1 LDSMAETIPHAPTS
15 ANLENPRWQQTQS
28 FNAQRNREE
37 ARIEM
42 RDLRKQRSS
51 ITTRKNR
58 RGKRQ
63 DEPACCV
70 QKHPLFFGL
79 VVRRGGQRA
88 RPLRG
93 GEANQQAMPPSARC
107 SCGLTAWPAGHSLI
121 RSRRPSCDGLTT
133 PGMRAP
139 TAMSSRETS
148 ARGRQGRVP
157 SPSAP
162 TAAASARRGACCAVG
177 TRAPGTRP
185 AACCRPRS
193 RRPGEK
199 FLPSRMN
206 SVCIDPVIS

>member
-1 LDSMAETIPHAPTS
+1 MAETIPHAPTS

-79 VVRRGGQRA
+79 VGRRGEARRA
-88 RPLRG
+88 SRQCRP
-93 GEANQQAMPPSARC
+93 AAR
-107 SCGLTAWPAGHSLI
+107 SLCGLTAWPAGHSLI

>member
-1 LDSMAETIPHAPTS
+1 M
-15 ANLENPRWQQTQS
+15 
-28 FNAQRNREE
+28 
-37 ARIEM
+37 
-42 RDLRKQRSS
+42 
-51 ITTRKNR
+51 
-58 RGKRQ
+58 
-63 DEPACCV
+63 

-193 RRPGEK
+193 RRPRSAAAGSPGPGRDKATAAAGSPGPDRARHDGAPPPGAPDPGDGEA
-199 FLPSRMN
+199 R
-206 SVCIDPVIS
+206 